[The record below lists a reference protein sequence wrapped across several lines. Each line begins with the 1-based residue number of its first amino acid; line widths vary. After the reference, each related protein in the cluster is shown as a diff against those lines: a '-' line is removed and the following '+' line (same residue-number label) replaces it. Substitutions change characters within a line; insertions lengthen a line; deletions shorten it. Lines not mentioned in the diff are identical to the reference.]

1 MLNYFQI
8 GQRIRK
14 FRKAAGLSQ
23 EELAEKI
30 DISTTHMSHIETG
43 NTKLSLPVLTD
54 IALHLDVRTD
64 DLIFE
69 SPRAGRVSYT
79 ENILHTLDQCDEVQ
93 LRIIAD
99 MIREMKITL
108 DKNNICNSTFLDK
121 MVQDLR

>member
-14 FRKAAGLSQ
+14 FRKAVGLSQ

-43 NTKLSLPVLTD
+43 NTKLSLPVLAD
-54 IALHLDVRTD
+54 IALHLGVRTD

-69 SPRAGRVSYT
+69 SPRAGRVSST
-79 ENILHTLDQCDEVQ
+79 ENILHTLNQCDEVQ

-99 MIREMKITL
+99 MIRELKITL
-108 DKNNICNSTFLDK
+108 DKNNICSSAFLDK
-121 MVQDLR
+121 TAQDLR

>member
-43 NTKLSLPVLTD
+43 NTKLSLPVLTE
-54 IALHLDVRTD
+54 IALILDVRAD

-69 SPRAGRVSYT
+69 APRSGRVSAT
-79 ENILHTLDQCDEVQ
+79 EDILRTLDQCSEVQ
-93 LRIIAD
+93 LRIMAD
-99 MIREMKITL
+99 VIRELKVTL
-108 DKNNICNSTFLDK
+108 DKNSKEF
-121 MVQDLR
+121 

>member
-30 DISTTHMSHIETG
+30 NISTTHMSHIETG

-54 IALHLDVRTD
+54 IAMKLDVRAD
-64 DLIFE
+64 DLLFD
-69 SPRAGRVSYT
+69 SPRSGRVSAT
-79 ENILHTLDQCDEVQ
+79 EEILSTLDQCDEMQ

-99 MIREMKITL
+99 MVRELKITL
-108 DKNNICNSTFLDK
+108 EKNGC
-121 MVQDLR
+121 RR